1 MSTPTL
7 YCAMPAESL
16 GSSPDF
22 RLMAAFLPPPGVAGR
37 LLKRVLVGRRITAME
52 LDHRIFDQIGLPTE
66 LLTTPQLGVRHVR
79 RSVLMTIR
87 SRRFASAIPRRRRD
101 ATKAKGA
108 RHRA

>member
-22 RLMAAFLPPPGVAGR
+22 WLTAAFLPPPGVGGR
-37 LLKRVLVGRRITAME
+37 LLEACVGGLRITSME
-52 LDHRIFDQIGLPTE
+52 LDRIFDQIGLPTE
-66 LLTTPQLGVRHVR
+66 LLTAPQLGVRQVR

-87 SRRFASAIPRRRRD
+87 SRRFAAAIPRRRRV
-101 ATKAKGA
+101 AAKDNGA
-108 RHRA
+108 RH

>member
-7 YCAMPAESL
+7 YCPMPAESL

-22 RLMAAFLPPPGVAGR
+22 RLTAAFLPPRGAAGR
-37 LLKRVLVGRRITAME
+37 LLEARCGRFACSR
-52 LDHRIFDQIGLPTE
+52 FPTE

-87 SRRFASAIPRRRRD
+87 SRRFAAAIPRRRP
-101 ATKAKGA
+101 
-108 RHRA
+108 